1 MKELNIGEMKLS
13 IPDYNSDVWKAIELL
28 QNEYESG
35 NVRAIFLVC
44 ATKRGIVSSIVG
56 DGMVLPF
63 ATMSAGVIAEQV
75 LDNIMDSLVGEVESD
90 E

>member
-1 MKELNIGEMKLS
+1 MKELNIGAMKLA
-13 IPDYNSDVWKAIELL
+13 IPDYNSDVGKSIEHL

-44 ATKRGIVSSIVG
+44 ITKTDIVSSVVG

-63 ATMSAGVIAEQV
+63 AAMSAGVIADRA
-75 LDNIMDSLVGEVESD
+75 LDGIMSRLAGEVED
-90 E
+90 ED